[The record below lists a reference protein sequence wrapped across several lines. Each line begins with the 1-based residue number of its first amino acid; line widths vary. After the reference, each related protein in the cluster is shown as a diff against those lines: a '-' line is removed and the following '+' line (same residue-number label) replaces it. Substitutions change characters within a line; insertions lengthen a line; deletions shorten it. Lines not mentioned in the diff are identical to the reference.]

1 MYEIREGVIV
11 IDEEGKIQ
19 SFNLFAEDL
28 FGYSTD
34 EVIDQS
40 LDMLMKSEDSVCYIT
55 KCLETRDKKCADTAQ
70 IVKAVKKDGTE
81 FSIRLSITEVHL
93 NGSLLFTGI
102 VVPIDDKDEIYHTKM
117 TENLKDIKTLTRKL
131 KNGKF

>member
-1 MYEIREGVIV
+1 MYEMREGVIV
-11 IDEEGKIQ
+11 IDSDGKIQ

-28 FGYSTD
+28 FGYTID

-40 LDMLMKSEDSVCYIT
+40 LDMLIKSDTSICYIT
-55 KCLETRDKKCADTAQ
+55 KCLETRDKKCDDSAQ
-70 IVKAVKKDGTE
+70 ILKALKKDGTE

-93 NGSLLFTGI
+93 NGETLFTGI
-102 VVPIDDKDEIYHTKM
+102 VVPIDNDKVYHTKLI
-117 TENLKDIKTLTRKL
+117 ENIQDIKTLTQKL